1 MSKIDLSREERIA
14 KYDKIVEQLKSIG
27 QMPKL
32 MKLIERNKEDAS
44 ELAKKFQ
51 YELLGMLK
59 RIS

>member
-1 MSKIDLSREERIA
+1 
-14 KYDKIVEQLKSIG
+14 
-27 QMPKL
+27 MPKL